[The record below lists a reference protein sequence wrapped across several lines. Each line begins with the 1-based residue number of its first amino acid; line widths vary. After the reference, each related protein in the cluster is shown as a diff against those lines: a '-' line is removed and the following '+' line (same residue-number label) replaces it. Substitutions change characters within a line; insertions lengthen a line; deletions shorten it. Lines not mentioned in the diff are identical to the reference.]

1 MGQKKKEHN
10 RISASGGSNGLGNVK
25 VKGENFYRDAKKARQ
40 VQLLKS
46 GRPIRNAQGKVIKE
60 AEYQSKAVEPGRVAP
75 NRKWFG
81 NTRVI
86 GQKALETFRENLA
99 SKVNDPF
106 QVLLKQHKLPMSLLQ
121 DPVKIGKMH
130 VLDTESFETTFGNKA
145 QRKRPKLEMANLEDL
160 AAKVESTLESYDE
173 KADRNLTS
181 NTITDWIEEARDSV
195 FQKGQSKRIWGELYK
210 VIDSSDVVIHVLD
223 ARDPIGTRCTN
234 VEYHIKKEAR
244 HKQLIFV
251 LNKCDLVPTWVTA
264 KWVSHLSKEYPTLAF
279 HASINNSF
287 GKGSLIQLLRQFSAL
302 HADKKQISVGFIGYP
317 NTGKSSI
324 INTLRGKKVCNVA
337 PIPGETKVWQ
347 YITLMKRIYLID
359 CPGVVHPSTTDT
371 DTDIVLKGVVRIEN
385 VKQPEDYIPALLA
398 RVRPEYIQRTYELDD
413 WEDYVDFLSQLAKRT
428 GKLVKGGEP
437 DLSSVAKMVLND
449 WLRGKIPYYTAPPEG
464 DKPLSK
470 SGDAAGEGEDAEAE
484 AEGEEGESSMFTVS
498 KNNSGLPGV
507 EQIFSKIPVVQK
519 FMADDLANNAKL
531 LEEERNKKESKVPEG
546 VLPEE
551 KDEDDV
557 NATDD
562 EDEEGEKGSGKA
574 AQRKNKAQLRKEKK
588 AHKAAKAVGG
598 SEAVSG
604 EKMDWDEVFAN
615 VVGEVVDSIPGDH
628 AEQAKQDDEAD
639 SELEMSDDATERKQR
654 MKKRKA
660 AVAAAKTAG
669 FTVKAVA
676 GTKRKATRAADEEED
691 EDEAQ
696 EEQQQEEK
704 KKAGAKTS
712 KGKKNVEEEEDDEED
727 GGKYKKTVKGA
738 RMTTNKGKV
747 GTHYY
752 ETANIKNKNRN
763 KVKPEDPHK
772 LATRL
777 RDQGKKRRS

>member
-10 RISASGGSNGLGNVK
+10 RIAASGGSNGLGNVK

-46 GRPIRNAQGKVIKE
+46 GKPIRNAQGKIIKE
-60 AEYQSKAVEPGRVAP
+60 ADFQSKKAEPGRVAP

-99 SKVNDPF
+99 NKVNDPF

-121 DPVKIGKMH
+121 DPVKVGKMH
-130 VLDTESFETTFGNKA
+130 VLDTESFESTFGNKA

-264 KWVSHLSKEYPTLAF
+264 KWVSILSKEYPTLAF

-302 HADKKQISVGFIGYP
+302 HSDKKQISVGFIGYP

-385 VKQPEDYIPALLA
+385 VKQPEDYIPAVLA
-398 RVRPEYIQRTYELDD
+398 RVRPEYMRRTYELDD
-413 WEDYVDFLSQLAKRT
+413 WEDAVDFLSQLAKRT

-437 DLSSVAKMVLND
+437 DLSSVAKMILND

-464 DKPLSK
+464 DKPVK
-470 SGDAAGEGEDAEAE
+470 KNAEDDQ
-484 AEGEEGESSMFTVS
+484 EEEDTVFTVS
-498 KNNSGLPGV
+498 KETTNNSGLPGV
-507 EQIFSKIPVVQK
+507 EQIFSKIPVAQK

-551 KDEDDV
+551 KDENDI

-562 EDEEGEKGSGKA
+562 EDEDGENKTKSAGKPV
-574 AQRKNKAQLRKEKK
+574 RKNKAQLRKEKK
-588 AHKAAKAVGG
+588 AHKAAKA
-598 SEAVSG
+598 SESLATVSG

-615 VVGEVVDSIPGDH
+615 VVGEVVDSIPGDN
-628 AEQAKQDDEAD
+628 AEQAKEDEEVD
-639 SELEMSDDATERKQR
+639 SELELSDDAAERKQR
-654 MKKRKA
+654 IKKRKA
-660 AVAAAKTAG
+660 AVAAAKSAG
-669 FTVKAVA
+669 FVVKDAPSKATA
-676 GTKRKATRAADEEED
+676 GTKRKATRAADDDDEEQNESSNLSSKGNDDD
-691 EDEAQ
+691 EDE
-696 EEQQQEEK
+696 E
-704 KKAGAKTS
+704 
-712 KGKKNVEEEEDDEED
+712 V
-727 GGKYKKTVKGA
+727 GGKYKKTVKEA
-738 RMTTNKGKV
+738 RMTTNKGKI

-752 ETANIKNKNRN
+752 ETANVKNRNRN

-772 LATRL
+772 MATRL